1 MNRRLL
7 LAVIATFV
15 AASSFAAPL
24 TEANLKAYVA
34 KALPRC
40 PGGTIALEPIRQA
53 VLPAGF
59 NVYAVT
65 LRSSDEY
72 CGTQKYLLVSPRTQQ
87 VLVASSI
94 IPLAEDGRPV
104 NVRASEQASQILKTP
119 ITAQISPFPLPDGIK
134 AVRLMKQTPYGPFGY
149 NGFIDASERFI
160 LVGLRGNLATD
171 PAKTL
176 RDSLGLENGVKRG
189 TGKVEII
196 ELSDFQ
202 CPTCARAHKALEPV
216 IQKNLGKVNYIR
228 IDLPLFEHHEWAI
241 PAALGG
247 RAIQKVAPA
256 KYWEYVDY
264 VFVNQ
269 EQIGKMK
276 FDTVLQNW
284 VDDHDLN
291 WAAIEKEY
299 RNTQARQQILE
310 QVARA
315 FDLGVNSTPTFIVNG
330 QILGYGPEGSFTINS
345 VRQAL
350 GLPAEAAKPAAKPAA
365 KKK

>member
-1 MNRRLL
+1 MKRLL
-7 LAVIATFV
+7 LAVAVTLTAT
-15 AASSFAAPL
+15 SSFAAPL
-24 TEANLKAYVA
+24 TEATLKAYA
-34 KALPRC
+34 AQALPRC
-40 PGGTIALEPIRQA
+40 PGSNITLERIAEQGPM
-53 VLPAGF
+53 GF
-59 NVYAVT
+59 QTYGVT

-72 CGTQKYLLVSPRTQQ
+72 CGTQKYMLVSPKTQQ
-87 VLVASSI
+87 VLLGSI
-94 IPLAEDGRPV
+94 IVLPADARPV
-104 NVRASEQASQILKTP
+104 NVRAADQASQLLKRP
-119 ITAQISPFPLPDGIK
+119 VTAQVSPFPLPDGIK
-134 AVRLMKQTPYGPFGY
+134 AVSLFRDTQYGPFPY
-149 NGFIDASERFI
+149 HGFIDSSERFLI
-160 LVGLRGNLATD
+160 IGSRGNLGTP

-256 KYWEYVDY
+256 KYWSYVDY
-264 VFVNQ
+264 VFTNQ

-276 FDTVLQNW
+276 FDTVLKNW
-284 VDDHDLN
+284 VEDNDLN
-291 WAAIEKEY
+291 WAAIEKVY
-299 RNTQARQQILE
+299 RNKQEQQILMDG
-310 QVARA
+310 VARA

-330 QILGYGPEGSFTINS
+330 QILGYGPEGTFTINS

-350 GLPAEAAKPAAKPAA
+350 GLAPEAAKPAAKQGTP